1 MAALEFIARHATEM
15 RKMGNFA
22 ISGNVLTI
30 RHHGRFVPAVVLY
43 WGYYVLGVSMNTFA
57 YIMKLFP
64 TSASRKHLVRHIYF
78 YYQ

>member
-1 MAALEFIARHATEM
+1 MAALEFNARHATEM

-30 RHHGRFVPAVVLY
+30 RHHGRFVPAVILY
-43 WGYYVLGVSMNTFA
+43 WGCYVLGVSMNTFA

-64 TSASRKHLVRHIYF
+64 TSASWKDPVRYLYF
-78 YYQ
+78 YY